1 MKGLRR
7 KVWTQTKIWSINIR
21 YFVAILGLVA
31 IETLLKIF
39 GKKSVVFFKVKNVLD
54 EFFMTISVLAE
65 RLPTSATL
73 TQDKLV
79 ALIWCR
85 SGSSGIKNFQS
96 RDFRDGILQNPGIFW
111 DRISLKFKY
120 RDFMENL
127 WNILGSHSYISD
139 WRVRDTMPLRCQ
151 AKLAWQRS
159 RMVLR
164 AQRLECFDSTAW
176 NRYYS
181 IDIQTTSNELLR
193 SQNPIIIKVAC
204 IEYSYWLIK
213 GFENDCW
220 HSFSLQTICLGLW
233 IGLRILGKG

>member
-54 EFFMTISVLAE
+54 EIFMTISVLAE

-96 RDFRDGILQNPGIFW
+96 QDFRDGILLPGWGRPGYHVISNTFATCSRRRKRRGRGEG
-111 DRISLKFKY
+111 DAVRRQVRIGPHWPAT
-120 RDFMENL
+120 NL
-127 WNILGSHSYISD
+127 DWLQPPRHPAALRNAPKRKSASKTLSEPLVWSEHHANAMSAHNGSELTPISG
-139 WRVRDTMPLRCQ
+139 PQ
-151 AKLAWQRS
+151 
-159 RMVLR
+159 
-164 AQRLECFDSTAW
+164 
-176 NRYYS
+176 
-181 IDIQTTSNELLR
+181 SN
-193 SQNPIIIKVAC
+193 Q
-204 IEYSYWLIK
+204 
-213 GFENDCW
+213 
-220 HSFSLQTICLGLW
+220 
-233 IGLRILGKG
+233 